1 MQFMKKWRWAG
12 SLTAVLTL
20 ACGTGAWV
28 TGCSRQLAAPASG
41 GTADTSQLP
50 FDRVSDNSGIS
61 PTAGFVTDGI
71 PAGIELTVRLQL
83 GLSSADS
90 RVGDSFQAVLDEPV
104 VVAGR
109 TVLPRGTPFTGSVVA
124 AKASAGPQDPGYLRM
139 TLVSMAVDGKS
150 IALQTSSIF
159 KKGGSYKSR
168 KTPMV
173 KSSESDG
180 RGEMAESAVN
190 SGNGSDSFFL
200 PSQGDIRF
208 STGHRFTFRLAQPL
222 HRLG

>member
-12 SLTAVLTL
+12 RLTAVLTL
-20 ACGTGAWV
+20 ACGIAPWV
-28 TGCSRQLAAPASG
+28 TGCSRQLAVPASG
-41 GTADTSQLP
+41 ATGDNHQLP
-50 FDRVSDNSGIS
+50 FDRISENGGIS
-61 PTAGFVTDGI
+61 PTAGFATDEI

-83 GLSSADS
+83 ALSSADS
-90 RVGDSFQAVLDEPV
+90 RVGDSFQAVLDDPV

-109 TVLPRGTPFTGSVVA
+109 TVLPRGTPFTGSVLA
-124 AKASAGPQDPGYLRM
+124 AKASRGPQDPGYLRM
-139 TLVSMAVDGKS
+139 TLVSLAVDGKS

-168 KTPMV
+168 KTPTV

-180 RGEMAESAVN
+180 SGEMADSAVN
-190 SGNGSDSFFL
+190 SGSGSASFFL

-222 HRLG
+222 RRLG

>member
-1 MQFMKKWRWAG
+1 MTRWWWAG
-12 SLTAVLTL
+12 RLTAVMTL
-20 ACGTGAWV
+20 ACGTAAWV
-28 TGCSRQLAAPASG
+28 TGCSHQLAVPASG
-41 GTADTSQLP
+41 GTPDASQLP

-61 PTAGFVTDGI
+61 PTAGFATDGI

-83 GLSSADS
+83 ALSSADS

-124 AKASAGPQDPGYLRM
+124 AKAAGGPQDPGYLRM

-159 KKGGSYKSR
+159 AKGGSYKSR
-168 KTPMV
+168 KTPTV

-180 RGEMAESAVN
+180 RAEVAESAVN
-190 SGNGSDSFFL
+190 SGSGSDLPFH

-208 STGHRFTFRLAQPL
+208 STGHRFSFRLAQPL

>member
-1 MQFMKKWRWAG
+1 M
-12 SLTAVLTL
+12 TL
-20 ACGTGAWV
+20 ACGTAAWV
-28 TGCSRQLAAPASG
+28 TGCSHQLAVPASG
-41 GTADTSQLP
+41 GTPDASQLP

-61 PTAGFVTDGI
+61 PTAGFATDGI

-83 GLSSADS
+83 ALSSADS

-124 AKASAGPQDPGYLRM
+124 AKAAGGPQDPGYLRM

-159 KKGGSYKSR
+159 AKGRSYKSR
-168 KTPMV
+168 KTPTV

-180 RGEMAESAVN
+180 RAEVAESAVN
-190 SGNGSDSFFL
+190 SGSGSDLPFH

-208 STGHRFTFRLAQPL
+208 STGHRFSFRLAQPL

>member
-12 SLTAVLTL
+12 RLTAVLTL
-20 ACGTGAWV
+20 ACGTAAWV

-124 AKASAGPQDPGYLRM
+124 AKASGGPQDPGYLRM

-168 KTPMV
+168 KTPTV

-180 RGEMAESAVN
+180 RGEMAESAVS
-190 SGNGSDSFFL
+190 SGSGSDPFFL

>member
-1 MQFMKKWRWAG
+1 MKKWWWAG
-12 SLTAVLTL
+12 RLTAVLSV
-20 ACGTGAWV
+20 ACGIAAWV
-28 TGCSRQLAAPASG
+28 TGCSRQLAVPVSG
-41 GTADTSQLP
+41 GTADASQLP

-61 PTAGFVTDGI
+61 PTSGLADGI
-71 PAGIELTVRLQL
+71 PVGTEFTVRLQL
-83 GLSSADS
+83 ALSSADS

-109 TVLPRGTPFTGSVVA
+109 TVLPRGTLFTGNVVA
-124 AKASAGPQDPGYLRM
+124 AKASGGPQDPGYLRM

-150 IALQTSSIF
+150 IALQTFSIF
-159 KKGGSYKSR
+159 AKGGSYKKR
-168 KTPMV
+168 RAPTV
-173 KSSESDG
+173 NSSQADG
-180 RGEMAESAVN
+180 RAEVAESAVN
-190 SGNGSDSFFL
+190 SRSGSDSFFL

>member
-1 MQFMKKWRWAG
+1 MKRWWSTG
-12 SLTAVLTL
+12 RLTAVLTL
-20 ACGTGAWV
+20 ACGTAAWV
-28 TGCSRQLAAPASG
+28 TGCSRQLAAPVST
-41 GTADTSQLP
+41 GTANSSQLP

-61 PTAGFVTDGI
+61 PTAGFATDEI

-83 GLSSADS
+83 ALSSADS
-90 RVGDSFQAVLDEPV
+90 RVGDPFQAVLDEPV

-109 TVLPRGTPFTGSVVA
+109 TVLPRGTPFTGSVLA
-124 AKASAGPQDPGYLRM
+124 AKASGGLQDPGYLRM

-159 KKGGSYKSR
+159 AKGGSYKSR

-180 RGEMAESAVN
+180 RGEVAESAVN
-190 SGNGSDSFFL
+190 SGSGSDLPFH

>member
-1 MQFMKKWRWAG
+1 MKKWWWAG
-12 SLTAVLTL
+12 RLTAVLTL
-20 ACGTGAWV
+20 ACGIAAWV
-28 TGCSRQLAAPASG
+28 TGCSRQLAVPGST
-41 GTADTSQLP
+41 GTADSSQLP

-61 PTAGFVTDGI
+61 PTAGFATDGI

-83 GLSSADS
+83 PLSSADS

-124 AKASAGPQDPGYLRM
+124 AKASGGPQDPGYLRM

-150 IALQTSSIF
+150 IALQTSSVF
-159 KKGGSYKSR
+159 RKGGSHKSR
-168 KTPMV
+168 KTPTV
-173 KSSESDG
+173 KSSESDR
-180 RGEMAESAVN
+180 RGEMAESVVN
-190 SGNGSDSFFL
+190 SGSGSDSFFL

-222 HRLG
+222 RRLG